1 LCRDEFHQQCRA
13 AVLDARGLGR
23 NPHEGISQWSKEETV
38 ARYGQSLRAIGEIA
52 DLKTTKET
60 NDSRKRTFDE
70 YQRFLAQNPFGI
82 SVATATP
89 EDVAAFIHS
98 DWIPNHSGSC
108 RTVLPQT
115 GQPVAL
121 ASAVRGVVK
130 DISKS
135 YRLLGFEGE
144 SNPARSELVKS
155 YRDGYGNLLHHQG
168 VKVKRAKVFS
178 EEKLNTLVDYLMSK
192 IDAAEGINKCVLAM
206 DRTAVLYLWETLARG
221 KECGEIRQD

>member
-1 LCRDEFHQQCRA
+1 MAGLDGPDSTGSAEFAAQTTISCQENNLLANKLMGFSVCRDEIQQRCRA
-13 AVLDARGLGR
+13 AVLDARGLRR
-23 NPHEGISQWSKEETV
+23 NPHEGIPKWTKEETV
-38 ARYGQSLRAIGEIA
+38 ACYGQSLQAIGKIA

-70 YQRFLAQNPFGI
+70 YQRFLAQNPFDITLG
-82 SVATATP
+82 TASP

-108 RTVLPQT
+108 RTILPQT
-115 GQPVAL
+115 GQPVAS

-135 YRLLGFEGE
+135 YRLLGYEGE

-155 YRDGYGNLLHHQG
+155 YRDGL
-168 VKVKRAKVFS
+168 
-178 EEKLNTLVDYLMSK
+178 
-192 IDAAEGINKCVLAM
+192 
-206 DRTAVLYLWETLARG
+206 
-221 KECGEIRQD
+221 RQYVAPQRCES